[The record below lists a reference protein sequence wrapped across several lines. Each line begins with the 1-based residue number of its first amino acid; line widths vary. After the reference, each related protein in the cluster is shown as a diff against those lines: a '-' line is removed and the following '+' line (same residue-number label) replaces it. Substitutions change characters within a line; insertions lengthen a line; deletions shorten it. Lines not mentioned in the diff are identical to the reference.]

1 MNAERIAQILPVDLD
16 QRFLILYGKGV
27 TDSYFLSVRRERN
40 LEQVLVKLLRERGFQ
55 RIVFFSVQRSIY
67 TIDPQSREL
76 TSRDANQSVVNEAAE
91 IENSGPLGETVLIQP
106 RMTPAD
112 NTETL
117 MGDYHALRQLNVFMQ
132 DEGIKTAVVFP
143 QAEAALRFFEDQR
156 SLAGILGGWMRLQA
170 VNPNVCLMCFAA
182 EDYQGLCDGIER
194 LGLPEISDLVS
205 PGKMTSTQQL
215 GLRAIGGPGS
225 EEVRKMIG
233 YVQGQYSIQ
242 VEKVE
247 LERLCNWLSA
257 QDLRAGQWIRK
268 MREVKSLSLEAVI
281 RYGWIQGRSEKYS
294 DPVEAL
300 RGLTGLGVVKQR
312 LSELVGLMRYCQMVQ
327 TQQRVVS
334 APVLHMVFTGNPGT
348 GKTTVARL
356 FGEILH
362 EIGYLRRGHT
372 IEVQAAD
379 LIADHVGG
387 TGRKTQETIQKA
399 LDGVLFIDEA
409 YQLVQV
415 ERGGFGLEALDT
427 LMGSLENQR
436 ERLVVIVAGYP
447 GKMVKFMDAN
457 PGLRRRFPAGN
468 MIHFPDFCAEE
479 LSTIL
484 EGCLA
489 QNGLMIPAD
498 LKTQVDRIIVGMVER
513 KDETFGNAGEM
524 RNLADGML
532 RRYAQRV
539 MASGERK
546 INPGELMLEDIPDEV
561 RMIVDDQE
569 LVIQGVLDEL
579 NHLVGLTNVKEHIL
593 RMVRTTQ
600 LEQKRRA
607 AGLPT
612 PQAQG
617 QHLIFCGKPGTG
629 KTTMARLIGKIYHSL
644 GLLQSGHM
652 VEVTRGD
659 LVAGYVGQTA
669 IKTQEKVREALDG
682 VLFIDEG
689 YSLAQGG
696 NADYGQEAITTLL
709 KMMEDYRKRLLVI
722 VAGYPQEMEQF
733 LNSNPGLRSRFKT
746 PIVFPEYSPDE
757 LHQILLQQIAEAGF
771 EITVGAA
778 EKLCDFMRLYPEVER
793 QEQGDARV
801 VRKLVEAIKGN
812 LAMRVMQHPV
822 RDMHELNL
830 IKAEDVPELPIP
842 VMFSRV
848 KV

>member
-1 MNAERIAQILPVDLD
+1 MNAERITQILPVDLD

-447 GKMVKFMDAN
+447 G
-457 PGLRRRFPAGN
+457 
-468 MIHFPDFCAEE
+468 
-479 LSTIL
+479 
-484 EGCLA
+484 
-489 QNGLMIPAD
+489 NGLMIPAD

-746 PIVFPEYSPDE
+746 PIVFPEYSP
-757 LHQILLQQIAEAGF
+757 G
-771 EITVGAA
+771 
-778 EKLCDFMRLYPEVER
+778 MRGWY
-793 QEQGDARV
+793 A
-801 VRKLVEAIKGN
+801 
-812 LAMRVMQHPV
+812 
-822 RDMHELNL
+822 
-830 IKAEDVPELPIP
+830 
-842 VMFSRV
+842 SW
-848 KV
+848 